1 MEIYLK
7 DKLKIKTCSNIFRSG
22 PNVFEHNAFTTKCN
36 VKIALFCIKIAE
48 LTFIVEWIMDNK
60 FWSRSGL
67 KLLIICLNIWYIYV
81 TLMYNFNTYH
91 SLGKSM
97 RAILDTKTALWVA
110 S

>member
-48 LTFIVEWIMDNK
+48 LTFIVE
-60 FWSRSGL
+60 
-67 KLLIICLNIWYIYV
+67 
-81 TLMYNFNTYH
+81 
-91 SLGKSM
+91 
-97 RAILDTKTALWVA
+97 
-110 S
+110 